1 MTVED
6 LDSDTDYNLYV
17 SAGSA
22 HPGYPDYM
30 KASNIVFLEFKTT
43 KAPVIPKLSL
53 EFASILNMT
62 IVLLVILMAL
72 WN

>member
-30 KASNIVFLEFKTT
+30 IASNVVFLEFKTT
-43 KAPVIPKLSL
+43 KAPIIPKLSL
-53 EFASILNMT
+53 EYASIVN
-62 IVLLVILMAL
+62 ISALLASLFLAL
-72 WN
+72 IN